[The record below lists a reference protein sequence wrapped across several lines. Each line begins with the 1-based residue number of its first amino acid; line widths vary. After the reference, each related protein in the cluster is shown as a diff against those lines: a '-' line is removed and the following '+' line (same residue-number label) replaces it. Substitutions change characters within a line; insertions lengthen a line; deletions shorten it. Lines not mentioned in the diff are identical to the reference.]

1 MSRAATLCGLPT
13 PDCGAVCHG
22 TGPEFVPVP
31 SLRIPASVEPMDR
44 TCRRCRAPQRGSQ
57 AVRPCG
63 ESSGQPAGNS
73 RSSRPGRPGPS
84 LRSSPASRVL
94 LPDRLLRIRHHCPA
108 GVPRQ
113 LPDDRRGVARPHPC
127 DRSARSG
134 RFDLPAIARWS
145 WRVFVRFT
153 AKVVAG
159 AVLDHVRQRVSSHVR
174 AHTPGRSASL
184 VSTLNWYAR
193 RDDLHP
199 PHGPRR

>member
-44 TCRRCRAPQRGSQ
+44 NLPEVPG
-57 AVRPCG
+57 
-63 ESSGQPAGNS
+63 PAA
-73 RSSRPGRPGPS
+73 RLPGRPALRGIEWATGGQLPIQPTGPAGPS